1 MLRTL
6 GPHSVSSVLKIILD
20 VVFVLLFIAIIWL
33 GLVAMLS
40 AVAMSH
46 PGFLLNWAYPG
57 GRFRILATSPGG
69 AGLLVVSCLNILASI
84 VVVGR
89 LRKIFVTLVAGNP
102 FQAENARRLR
112 VIGLTLLAAEVA
124 RIAVRIMIWGMPM
137 TARSWW
143 GQLNFVGWFS
153 IAILFV
159 LAEVL
164 EEGVRLR
171 REAELT
177 I

>member
-33 GLVAMLS
+33 GLVALLS
-40 AVAMSH
+40 ALAMAH
-46 PGFLLNWAYPG
+46 PGFLANWTYPG
-57 GRFRILATSPGG
+57 GRLGIVATSPGR
-69 AGLLVVSCLNILASI
+69 AGFLVVACLNILASI

-124 RIAVRIMIWGMPM
+124 RIGVRVLLWGMPIS
-137 TARSWW
+137 ARAWW

-153 IAILFV
+153 IAIIFV

>member
-20 VVFVLLFIAIIWL
+20 VVFVLLFVAIIWL
-33 GLVAMLS
+33 GLVAMMS

-46 PGFLLNWAYPG
+46 PGSLSTLTYPG

-69 AGLLVVSCLNILASI
+69 AGLLVVSCLNVLASI

-124 RIAVRIMIWGMPM
+124 RIAVRVLVWGMPDSP
-137 TARSWW
+137 RFWW
-143 GQLNFVGWFS
+143 SQLNFVGWFS